1 MKILILLKNIL
12 FAETLCR
19 ALDGT
24 STTFDAITSSNM
36 SSIENF
42 EPDVILADYDFL
54 VNNFHDQCAEEKIL
68 LIDTGLAEEEIRR
81 VAHIRKL
88 YGIFPLEGNLQQL
101 KKALSVIQN
110 GQIWIDNEK
119 LKVILHGFD
128 TTRAENLP
136 EKLSSRESRIIE
148 LVAEGYRNR
157 EIASKLFVSEQ
168 TIKSHLA
175 RIFKKMHVKNRSQ
188 LVSMIIRNGLLP
200 QSHNRHD
207 VISG

>member
-1 MKILILLKNIL
+1 MKILILLKNRL
-12 FAETLCR
+12 FSETLCM

-24 STTFDAITSSNM
+24 APAFDAHTSRNC
-36 SSIENF
+36 SSIEDF

-54 VNNFHDQCAEEKIL
+54 VNSFHEQWAEGKIL
-68 LIDTGLAEEEIRR
+68 LIDTGLAEEEIRKI
-81 VAHIRKL
+81 AHIRKL
-88 YGIFPLEGNLQQL
+88 YGIFPIDGNVQQL

-119 LKVILHGFD
+119 LKVILHGLD
-128 TTRAENLP
+128 TAKGISLP

-157 EIASKLFVSEQ
+157 EIASELFVSEQ

-188 LVSMIIRNGLLP
+188 LVSMIIRNGLIP
-200 QSHNRHD
+200 SSHNHHD
-207 VISG
+207 AVSG